1 MIEIK
6 PIKTTKQYK
15 QYLDWA
21 EEQFD
26 RKIKPNT
33 LLGEKLQVILILIK
47 NYEDEHYPVPKP
59 DPIDVLKLKMLE
71 KGMKSKDLIGK
82 LGTKGHVSAILN
94 KRKALTLKAAKLL
107 HKELGIPAEILLAT
121 TE

>member
-1 MIEIK
+1 MEIK
-6 PIKTTKQYK
+6 IIKTKKQYE
-15 QYLDWA
+15 QWLQWVD
-21 EEQFD
+21 EQFEK
-26 RKIKPNT
+26 KIKPNSA
-33 LLGEKLQVILILIK
+33 LGEKLQVILILLK

-94 KRKALTLKAAKLL
+94 RRKALTLQAAKML
-107 HKELGIPAEILLAT
+107 HKELGIPAEILLA
-121 TE
+121 